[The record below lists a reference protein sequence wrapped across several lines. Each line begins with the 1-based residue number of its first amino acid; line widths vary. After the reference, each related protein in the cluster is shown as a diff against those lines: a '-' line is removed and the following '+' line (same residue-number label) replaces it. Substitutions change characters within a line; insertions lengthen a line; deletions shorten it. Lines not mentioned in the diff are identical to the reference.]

1 MAALPLIAPSLAG
14 WHDDHVVPDELI
26 GRLHRAGENAV
37 LDLTATFTPRQR
49 ASLAAYCY
57 RKAHLH
63 GIGLA
68 IAATCDQATLIQA
81 FGTALGTALFAQSRE
96 RVVQPVRAPSGHR
109 AKITL
114 ATFTPRAA
122 SAAEISFDDEIDDLI
137 DDVVEAEP
145 ASESIA
151 VAVEAAV

>member
-1 MAALPLIAPSLAG
+1 MAAVPLLAPSLAG
-14 WHDDHVVPDELI
+14 WHEDHIVSDELI

-37 LDLTATFTPRQR
+37 LDLTSTFPAPQR

-68 IAATCDQATLIQA
+68 IAATCDQPTLIQA
-81 FGTALGTALFAQSRE
+81 FGTALGSALFAQSRD
-96 RVVQPVRAPSGHR
+96 RVVQPVRAPGGHR

-114 ATFTPRAA
+114 ASFTPRAGSA
-122 SAAEISFDDEIDDLI
+122 SGIGFDDEIDDGI
-137 DDVVEAEP
+137 EHGA
-145 ASESIA
+145 ASETAA
-151 VAVEAAV
+151 VAVEATV